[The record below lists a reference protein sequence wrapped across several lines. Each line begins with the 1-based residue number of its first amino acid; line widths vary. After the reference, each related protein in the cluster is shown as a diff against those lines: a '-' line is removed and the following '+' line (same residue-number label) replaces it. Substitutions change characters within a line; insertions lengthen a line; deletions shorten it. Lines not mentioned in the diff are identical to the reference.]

1 MSPRFNLAIRL
12 ASLHGSLSA
21 VTGAQTPLWPL
32 FLAWKG
38 LDPFE
43 IGLVLSAAYIVKIVS
58 NPIAGYVSDRLGERR
73 LPLVVLAAVAFVS
86 FIPFAFVDG
95 FSSLLALTL
104 LAAGAFTAL
113 TPLGDNLTL
122 HAISGQRIQY
132 GHVRVWGSL
141 TFMVF
146 SGLASKFLIGRP
158 PILILFTV
166 LGTLALTVFACWR
179 LPRIRTV
186 RPKGRQQ
193 PIGAL
198 LKNPV
203 FLLFLATATLNLSSN
218 TALYG
223 FATLHWQSA
232 GLSGGMIGAL
242 WAEMVAAEAIVFSFG
257 HRIATRL
264 GPRWLL
270 VAGALGGVVRWTVTG
285 IATDPVALA
294 SVQWMHCLTFTATHL
309 GAMYFI
315 QRSIPAELSG
325 RAQAIYSAC
334 SSGLNYGIFMPITGL
349 LYEQW
354 GGGDAFLAMT
364 GLSVIG
370 LVLAAWF
377 LRRWTGGPLFAAEG
391 AAT

>member
-1 MSPRFNLAIRL
+1 MSSRLNLAVRL
-12 ASLHGSLSA
+12 ASLHASLSA
-21 VTGAQTPLWPL
+21 MSGAQTALWPL

-38 LDPFE
+38 LDPVE
-43 IGLVLSAAYIVKIVS
+43 IGLVLSAAYMVKIVS
-58 NPIAGYVSDRLGERR
+58 NPIAGYISDRLGERR
-73 LPLVVLAAVAFVS
+73 LPLVVLASVAFVG
-86 FIPFAFVDG
+86 FIPFSFVDG
-95 FSSLLALTL
+95 FPYLLALTL

-122 HAISGQRIQY
+122 HAIYGQRIQY

-141 TFMVF
+141 SFMLF

-158 PILILFTV
+158 PILILITV
-166 LGTLALTVFACWR
+166 LGTLAFTVFACWR
-179 LPRIRTV
+179 LPRIRTD

-198 LKNPV
+198 LKNPI
-203 FLLFLATATLNLSSN
+203 FLLFLATATLNMSSN

-223 FATLHWQSA
+223 FGTLHWQSI

-270 VAGALGGVVRWTVTG
+270 VAGALGGIVRWTVTG

-325 RAQAIYSAC
+325 RAQTIYSAC
-334 SSGLNYGIFMPITGL
+334 SSGLNFGIFLPITGL
-349 LYEQW
+349 LYERL
-354 GGGDAFLAMT
+354 GGGNAFLVMT
-364 GLSVIG
+364 GLSAAGFI
-370 LVLAAWF
+370 LATLL
-377 LRRWTGGPLFAAEG
+377 LRRWTGGPLFASEAG
-391 AAT
+391 A